1 MTWLFDSHIHLS
13 DPEYES
19 ELPTILRS
27 METIQIK
34 ACCVSVDYL
43 TSQKTLELSKKSKLV
58 LPFLGMHPGNINDD
72 FNSVLDLVRKNS
84 DDIIGIGEIGLDKT
98 YSEKEEDF
106 QKQELVFKNQ
116 LSLAEKLGKPISIHS
131 RKALDEIFEI
141 IPSYSLHGKLLHWFD
156 GSKKQLK
163 KAMDLGFYVSYGPVL
178 VYAKDK
184 QVLLSNTELER
195 ILVETD
201 GPVKFSKCFEQKSA
215 QISFIPSVVFCVSKV
230 LRETYDD
237 ISLLLEKNSMNF
249 LGI

>member
-1 MTWLFDSHIHLS
+1 MTWLFDSHIHLT

-19 ELPTILRS
+19 ELPNILQS
-27 METIQIK
+27 MVNIQIK

-58 LPFLGMHPGNINDD
+58 LPFLGVHPGNINGD

-98 YSEKEEDF
+98 YSEKEENF
-106 QKQELVFKNQ
+106 KKQELVFKNQ
-116 LSLAEKLGKPISIHS
+116 LSLAEKLSKPISIHS

-141 IPSYSLHGKLLHWFD
+141 IPSYCLQGKLLHWFD
-156 GSKKQLK
+156 GNKKQLK
-163 KAMDLGFYVSYGPVL
+163 KAMDMGFYVSYGPVT

-184 QVLLSNTELER
+184 QVLLSNTNTER

-215 QISFIPSVVFCVSKV
+215 QLSFIPSVVFCVCKV
-230 LRETYDD
+230 LRETFDD
-237 ISLLLEKNSMNF
+237 ISLLLEKNSKSF